1 MILEEKKGKKKTCRI
16 ANEDGELSAERGGTE
31 GRRAMGSDTAA
42 VAVAFVAVLII
53 VTTHDEVYYFCFS
66 RLLINTVGLG
76 QGAS

>member
-1 MILEEKKGKKKTCRI
+1 
-16 ANEDGELSAERGGTE
+16 
-31 GRRAMGSDTAA
+31 MGSDTAA